1 MEDGDLVQ
9 RELFEVVF
17 LVFVFESQLVPHER
31 EDLCVEL
38 GVTFVARR
46 AGQTVEIAVRLQR
59 KSDDARTTNEQ

>member
-1 MEDGDLVQ
+1 MVQ

-31 EDLCVEL
+31 EDLRVEL